1 MWDRATGELELKWVA
16 HAGLVT
22 CLALTQSVLLTAGV
36 GGVAGV
42 EVWRRDT
49 GRHLASAALPVQ
61 PEGGAAVQC
70 LLVRDGFC
78 LAAWAGRD
86 CWLWTLQEGGTR
98 LKPLLRLRGHYSAV
112 LCADMDQLGNIL
124 TGSRDA
130 QVMRPSCN
138 QHQRPDN

>member
-1 MWDRATGELELKWVA
+1 MTRHFRKV
-16 HAGLVT
+16 LVH
-22 CLALTQSVLLTAGV
+22 LWLRFLRNPIIKFVLLHLTQC
-36 GGVAGV
+36 
-42 EVWRRDT
+42 
-49 GRHLASAALPVQ
+49 AALPVQ

-78 LAAWAGRD
+78 LAAGAGRD